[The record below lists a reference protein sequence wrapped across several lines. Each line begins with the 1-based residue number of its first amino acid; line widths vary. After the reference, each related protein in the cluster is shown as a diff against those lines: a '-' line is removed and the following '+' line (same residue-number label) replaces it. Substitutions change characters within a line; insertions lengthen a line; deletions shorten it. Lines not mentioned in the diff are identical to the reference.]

1 MASPA
6 PPVAQQTQ
14 SKPSS
19 SASNAS
25 PTYIQYDTSKEE
37 QYLPAI
43 RQLISKDLSEPYS
56 IYVYRYFLYQWGDL
70 CYMVTVFF
78 FIPCIPLNPPP
89 NPSNRPSIP
98 HPQEK
103 NKFSTIADPPQSLIF
118 QPHQAL
124 APTTPPSLIG
134 VITCKL
140 EPHRSG
146 TYRGYIAMLATQEE
160 YRGRGIATQLVR
172 LAIDAMTTRNADEI
186 VLETEVSN
194 TASLKLYER
203 LGFIRSKR
211 LHRYYLN
218 GNAAFRLI
226 LYLKEG
232 TALKRP
238 DMFGGGDGH
247 EAGEMHQHDARRAD
261 EAEMYS

>member
-1 MASPA
+1 MASPSTA
-6 PPVAQQTQ
+6 PPLQ
-14 SKPSS
+14 S
-19 SASNAS
+19 SAVVVTAEQPPAS
-25 PTYIQYDTSKEE
+25 EPSPKYIQYEASKEE

-70 CYMVTVFF
+70 CYMA
-78 FIPCIPLNPPP
+78 L
-89 NPSNRPSIP
+89 S
-98 HPQEK
+98 
-103 NKFSTIADPPQSLIF
+103 
-118 QPHQAL
+118 QPTSA
-124 APTTPPSLIG
+124 LIG

-146 TYRGYIAMLATQEE
+146 TYRGYIAMLATQES

-172 LAIDAMTTRNADEI
+172 LAIEAMTARDADEI

-218 GNAAFRLI
+218 GNAAFRLV

-238 DMFGGGDGH
+238 ERMGGEGEGGLLGGDARGVGATDAYAYAAR
-247 EAGEMHQHDARRAD
+247 EGDGLGEVG
-261 EAEMYS
+261 MYS